1 MSLFGPGYRKKI
13 KSRDSA
19 KDESAKDDLKSSVN
33 DLHKKVQRLV
43 ITERRFSD
51 FQQAVQ
57 NQSGEMLKEIFT
69 NKDKYKTLEDRIERH
84 YDHEQYELLKR
95 INNIETSQIKK
106 HEHGELIDKIKDLEN
121 HEHRELIDKI
131 KDLNDKIE
139 NHEHEDIVDAL
150 IDKIEN
156 HVHKE
161 LQQRA
166 SELEITQQTNIEK
179 IQELIRT
186 VRAIENSISHSGPI
200 TKQFMDEANSKLVKL
215 EDRVKELKNPKSTI
229 TVTAESKGPLTNG
242 EIFSFGNAGKS
253 ANTGYV
259 MMKSGR
265 IVGMSLV
272 SDRLRGPAHTQILVN
287 SEGLIGSEII
297 LEDGIKKMH
306 GMYDKPY
313 NVNAGDVINF
323 ITFTTNGTT
332 INTVVSVLIELD
344 N

>member
-13 KSRDSA
+13 KSSDSA
-19 KDESAKDDLKSSVN
+19 KYESVKDDLKSSVN

-57 NQSGEMLKEIFT
+57 NQSGVMLKEIYT
-69 NKDKYKTLEDRIERH
+69 NKDKYKTLEDRIEHH
-84 YDHEQYELLKR
+84 YDHEHNELLKR

-106 HEHGELIDKIKDLEN
+106 HEHG
-121 HEHRELIDKI
+121 ELIDKI

-229 TVTAESKGPLTNG
+229 TVTAESKGPLTSG

-259 MMKSGR
+259 MMKSGS
-265 IVGMSLV
+265 IVSISLV

-297 LEDGIKKMH
+297 LKDGIKKMH

-332 INTVVSVLIELD
+332 INTVVSILIELD